1 MKTFKTKTLPDYEH
15 FRIGNTIHLKG
26 GGEGEGVVT
35 GSRVDSGRNY
45 LDVDFESGSTWC
57 NHDMGTDGAHD
68 EGYLIGGPF
77 LDLNP

>member
-35 GSRVDSGRNY
+35 GSRVYEGRTY

-57 NHDMGTDGAHD
+57 NHPFGTDGANE
-68 EGYLIGGPF
+68 EGYDIGAPF
-77 LDLNP
+77 WDPNP